1 MEFDE
6 SGMHVPKIRSMSG
19 TLRDKYPVG
28 EIYEVLDGFDIHRTS
43 QQIIAIVV
51 IHNMKKN
58 RNDIRFYRWF
68 NRYGKW
74 KIPSMGI
81 SVLDHPSIF
90 TPDVINRI
98 SKLKEKYNVSER
110 YPKDEKNDF
119 ESKSLP
125 DEDPE
130 NDDDVDEYGL
140 YKF

>member
-1 MEFDE
+1 MKMTQTD
-6 SGMHVPKIRSMSG
+6 
-19 TLRDKYPVG
+19 LREKYPVSKTY
-28 EIYEVLDGFDIHRTS
+28 EILDGFDIHRTS
-43 QQIIAIVV
+43 AQIFAIVK
-51 IHNMKKN
+51 IFDKIKN
-58 RNDIRFYRWF
+58 RTDIRFYRWF
-68 NRYGKW
+68 NKHGEW
-74 KIPSMGI
+74 KIPQWGI
-81 SVLDHPSIF
+81 SIIDHPEIF